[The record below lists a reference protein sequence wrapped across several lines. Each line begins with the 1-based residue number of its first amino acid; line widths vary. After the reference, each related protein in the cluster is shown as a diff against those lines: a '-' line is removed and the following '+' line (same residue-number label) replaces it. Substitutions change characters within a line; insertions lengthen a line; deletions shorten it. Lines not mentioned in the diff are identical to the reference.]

1 MKRYFEWLSVPL
13 ALILSPIA
21 ILITVAIPFIV
32 AFSIVGWHADMEE
45 NKIQKEITDY
55 VLENKD
61 SIELNTPRGY
71 QSFVYTYT
79 PTFDGGIEF
88 GYYYSEDNTYI
99 GDTSEKNRYRKG
111 YRTDAFGGDPFDWYY
126 TEKIC
131 DQWFY
136 YEDHDG

>member
-1 MKRYFEWLSVPL
+1 MKRYFKEVGFLFLLVSIPVIIVIV
-13 ALILSPIA
+13 LIFA
-21 ILITVAIPFIV
+21 IGTIGV
-32 AFSIVGWHADMEE
+32 WHASWEWGT
-45 NKIQKEITDY
+45 IQKEVMTY

-61 SIELNTPRGY
+61 SIELNAPRGY

-88 GYYYSEDNTYI
+88 GYYYSEDNTYN

-111 YRTDAFGGDPFDWYY
+111 YRTDNYGGDPFDWYY

-131 DQWFY
+131 DYWFY
-136 YEDHDG
+136 YEGHDG

>member
-1 MKRYFEWLSVPL
+1 MKRCADWFLTS
-13 ALILSPIA
+13 LIVIVIP
-21 ILITVAIPFIV
+21 VAIATAVLLLIFAIGTIGV
-32 AFSIVGWHADMEE
+32 WHASWEWSA
-45 NKIQKEITDY
+45 IQKEVTTY

-61 SIELNTPRGY
+61 SIELNAPHGY
-71 QSFVYTYT
+71 QNFVYTYT

-88 GYYYSEDNTYI
+88 GYYYSEDSTYN

-111 YRTDAFGGDPFDWYY
+111 YRTDNFGGDPFDWYY

-131 DQWFY
+131 DHWFY

>member
-1 MKRYFEWLSVPL
+1 MKQHFKWFF
-13 ALILSPIA
+13 A
-21 ILITVAIPFIV
+21 ILLMGFHPIIEFAAVLLLVFILG
-32 AFSIVGWHADMEE
+32 IIGGWHASWEW
-45 NKIQKEITDY
+45 NAIQKEVTAY

-61 SIELNTPRGY
+61 SIELNAPRGY

-88 GYYYSEDNTYI
+88 GYYYSEDNTYN
-99 GDTSEKNRYRKG
+99 GDTSKNNRYRKG
-111 YRTDAFGGDPFDWYY
+111 YRTDDYGGDPFDWYY

>member
-1 MKRYFEWLSVPL
+1 MKQRFKWLL
-13 ALILSPIA
+13 A
-21 ILITVAIPFIV
+21 ILLLWFHPIVELAAGLLLVLAIGAIG
-32 AFSIVGWHADMEE
+32 GWHASWEW
-45 NKIQKEITDY
+45 NVIQKEVTAY

-61 SIELNTPRGY
+61 SIELSAPRGY

-88 GYYYSEDNTYI
+88 GYYYSKDNTYN
-99 GDTSEKNRYRKG
+99 GNTSKKNRYRKG
-111 YRTDAFGGDPFDWYY
+111 YRTDNYGGDPFDWYY

-131 DQWFY
+131 DHWFY

>member
-1 MKRYFEWLSVPL
+1 MKRHFEDFRALLLVVFIPVIVL
-13 ALILSPIA
+13 AAVLLLIFA
-21 ILITVAIPFIV
+21 IGTIGA
-32 AFSIVGWHADMEE
+32 WHASWEWGT
-45 NKIQKEITDY
+45 IQKEVMTY

-61 SIELNTPRGY
+61 SIELNVPRGY
-71 QSFVYTYT
+71 QNFVYTYT

-88 GYYYSEDNTYI
+88 GYYYSEDNTYN

-111 YRTDAFGGDPFDWYY
+111 YRTDNYGGDPFDWYY

-131 DQWFY
+131 DYWFY